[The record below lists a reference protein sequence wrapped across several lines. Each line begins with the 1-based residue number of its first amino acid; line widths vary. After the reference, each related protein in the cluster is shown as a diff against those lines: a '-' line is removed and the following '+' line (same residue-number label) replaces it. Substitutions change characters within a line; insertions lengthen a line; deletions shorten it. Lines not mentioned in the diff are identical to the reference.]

1 MACKFGI
8 NLDDCRS
15 GNATLIKIGFPTRLH
30 CRSCQ
35 LDEATTFT
43 AEVYQTTKYDLM
55 RRRVVRWFK
64 KLQID
69 TDGFETGTTFDS
81 GFSCPII
88 KETIHTSCSLEKCAY
103 HIDYPWAANCLLAY
117 AHQQS
122 IETLS
127 PEEISYLYQMPVKYV
142 KETINKAI
150 STLRS
155 NSINQ
160 HATGDSSFEKQFTYF
175 ITDKVCCVCESAL
188 EEEISRALK
197 ISSIGAVYC
206 SKECRNEMHPLL
218 VELEAR
224 KGIFIAAIL
233 EWTFRR
239 YKSLSLAEQSLK
251 IPRWLAYEAC
261 RRYLDRP
268 LDYYF
273 PDIHTIQ
280 KHRSSMLVRRT
291 WKPHRSLHR
300 MMEKIRP
307 ISQAVSQ
314 RFGPQQITFVGLR
327 RELNHLL
334 QRL

>member
-8 NLDDCRS
+8 NWDDCRS
-15 GNATLIKIGFPTRLH
+15 GNDTLIKIGFPSRLH
-30 CRSCQ
+30 CRGCQ
-35 LDEATTFT
+35 LDEATTFVT
-43 AEVYQTTKYDLM
+43 EVHGATSDDLM

-64 KLQID
+64 KLQIE
-69 TDGFETGTTFDS
+69 TAELETGATFNS
-81 GFSCPII
+81 GFSCPIV
-88 KETIHTSCSLEKCAY
+88 KETINTSCALEKCVY

-142 KETINKAI
+142 KDLISKAVA
-150 STLRS
+150 TLRS

-160 HATGDSSFEKQFTYF
+160 HATGDTSFEKQFTYF
-175 ITDKVCCVCESAL
+175 ITDRVCCICESAL
-188 EEEISRALK
+188 EEEIPRTLK
-197 ISSIGAVYC
+197 IQSIGAVYC

-224 KGIFIAAIL
+224 KGIPISTIL

-251 IPRWLAYEAC
+251 IPRWLAYESC

-273 PDIHTIQ
+273 PDVQTIK

-291 WKPHRSLHR
+291 WKPSQSFHR
-300 MMEKIRP
+300 MMERVRP
-307 ISQAVSQ
+307 VSQAITQ
-314 RFGPQQITFVGLR
+314 KFGPQQITFTGLR

-334 QRL
+334 QHL